1 MFRDGVCSLDA
12 AAGFVSDKN
21 MQQTA
26 DCGQTHRQPH
36 WQTHWQAGRFRLDL
50 QYPHIMGIVNV
61 TPDSFS
67 DGGSHTDTHSA
78 LLHAEKL
85 IHQGA
90 GILDIGGESTRPGSV
105 PVPLEEELR
114 RVLPVVQEAVRFKV
128 AISVDTYKP
137 EVMQAV
143 LDAGAD
149 IINDVHALRWRSSPR
164 GLDGEQVVTRHG
176 QCGVCLMHM
185 HRDPQTMQVQPMQGS
200 NDEVVQSVAS
210 FLQARTNALVQQ
222 GVARERIV
230 WDPGIGFGK
239 TVPQN
244 LALLAS
250 QACLQQTGQAVLA
263 GWSRKSTLGAV
274 LEALPPG
281 ITDVMHRSELLAHER
296 SLASVAAA
304 LLAVEKGA
312 RIVRVHDVAATRQ
325 ALAVWRAMR
334 AQDARAA

>member
-1 MFRDGVCSLDA
+1 MSTA
-12 AAGFVSDKN
+12 SAFV
-21 MQQTA
+21 QA
-26 DCGQTHRQPH
+26 
-36 WQTHWQAGRFRLDL
+36 HWQAGRFRLDL
-50 QYPHIMGIVNV
+50 QQPQIMGIVNV

-67 DGGSHTDTHSA
+67 DGGQHADVRSA
-78 LLHAEKL
+78 LVYAEQL

-90 GILDIGGESTRPGSV
+90 NILDIGGESSRPGAAA
-105 PVPLEEELR
+105 VPLEEELR

-128 AISVDTYKP
+128 PISVDTYKP

-149 IINDVHALRWRSSPR
+149 IINDIYALRWRSNPQ
-164 GLDGEQVVTRHG
+164 GLNGEQVVAQHG
-176 QCGVCLMHM
+176 QCGICLMHM
-185 HRDPQTMQVQPMQGS
+185 HRDPQSMQVQPMQGG
-200 NDEVVQSVAS
+200 NEDVVQAVVA
-210 FLQARTNALVQQ
+210 FLQKRTNALTQQ
-222 GVARERIV
+222 GVARDRIV

-244 LALLAS
+244 LALLAG
-250 QACLQQTGQAVLA
+250 QARLQQTGQAVLA

-281 ITDVMHRSELLAHER
+281 ITDVMHRSDLLPHDR

-325 ALAVWRAMR
+325 ALAVWRVMQ